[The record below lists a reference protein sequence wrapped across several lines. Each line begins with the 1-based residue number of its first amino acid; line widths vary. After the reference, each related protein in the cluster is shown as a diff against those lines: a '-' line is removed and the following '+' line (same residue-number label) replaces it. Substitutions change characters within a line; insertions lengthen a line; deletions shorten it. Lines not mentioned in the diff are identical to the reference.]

1 MASSVLTPPPSVRSM
16 KILDK
21 AAFAKIISVP
31 NFKIKTSQLNTIR
44 KTLKPYL
51 LKLEQFNPVCED
63 PEDADSKRV
72 LLNPDLVQSMDDLK
86 EQERT
91 HLLEAGLQM
100 RTLDVIVGY
109 DNWRSD
115 QVLRSVLPAG
125 EDGAKGYSVIGHI
138 VHLNLREHLLPYKSL
153 IGQVLL
159 DKLRNVRTVVNKV
172 DTIDNTYR
180 NFQME
185 VLQGDPDLVTT
196 VRENDCEFKL
206 DFGLVYWN
214 SRLSTEHD
222 RIVQMIDKSDVV
234 YDVFAGVGPFTVPA
248 ARKGARVLSND
259 LNPESFKWLQQ
270 NVKLNKVEKK
280 GGSATCFNKDGR
292 AFILEDVRKDLEQVL
307 SGDKPKPKV
316 HFVMNLPAIATTF
329 LDALHGLLPESFA
342 GADCKVLVHVYC
354 FARDF
359 EPEKLAQELVE
370 KDLGFQIGED
380 LIELR
385 LVRKVSPSNHMAR
398 LSFNYNLS
406 RLCKSDVDEPAKKKL
421 CLEQ

>member
-1 MASSVLTPPPSVRSM
+1 MTPPSSVRSM
-16 KILDK
+16 QVLDK
-21 AAFAKIISVP
+21 AAFAKKITVP
-31 NFKIKTSQLNTIR
+31 CFKIKTTQLNVIR

-51 LKLEQFNPVCED
+51 LKLEKFNPVSED
-63 PEDADSKRV
+63 PEDAACKLV
-72 LLNPDLVQSMDDLK
+72 LLNPDLIRSMDDLK
-86 EQERT
+86 EQDRK
-91 HLLEAGLQM
+91 HVLEAGLQM
-100 RTLDVIVGY
+100 STTDVDVGY

-115 QVLRSVLPAG
+115 LILRSVLPSE
-125 EDGAKGYSVIGHI
+125 EDGSKGYSVIGHI
-138 VHLNLREHLLPYKSL
+138 VHLNLREHLLPYKNL

-172 DTIDNTYR
+172 DAIDNTYR

-185 VLQGDPDLVTT
+185 VLVGDPDLVTT
-196 VRENDCEFKL
+196 VRENDSEFKL

-222 RIVQMIDKSDVV
+222 RIVQMINKSDVV

-292 AFILEDVRKDLEQVL
+292 AFILEDVKKDLEQLL
-307 SGDKPKPKV
+307 SGDKPIPKV

-329 LDALHGLLPESFA
+329 LDALDGLLPASFA
-342 GADCKVLVHVYC
+342 EADFKVLVHVYC

-359 EPEKLAQELVE
+359 EPEKLAQQLVE
-370 KDLGFQIGED
+370 KDLGFEIGDD
-380 LIELR
+380 LIELK

-398 LSFNYNLS
+398 LSFNYKLS
-406 RLCKSDVDEPAKKKL
+406 RLCKGDVDEPVKKKL
-421 CLEQ
+421 CLE